1 MASAFFFV
9 AHLLFVVFLSG
20 RSCQALDRAT
30 DFCFSFDGFE
40 KNRSFESEFEL
51 FGDAEVSGSSAV
63 RITRPANSSFGRI
76 AYRKSIRFL
85 GTTPGFSSYL
95 SFSIPPGDGQV
106 LAFFLMPSSVPL
118 ESDRFGLS
126 TSLVAVKF
134 GRSNR
139 EKYSNGSGTLIE
151 IDVGGQALKKS
162 SNLSGVEDKLQSWID
177 YDGKSKR
184 IEVRLSHSR
193 DSSRPMN
200 SSISCSV
207 DLSNA
212 LWREAVTVGMSCWNA
227 NSTKTSTLY
236 RWNFTSK
243 HGSPYLMH
251 SEPLNPNSF
260 LVRPTESPPPLLHP
274 RRGGAYPWGVFMA
287 MLFAAACGAM
297 VAFFVVFMWLALV
310 SRRPVAPVE
319 YPAALPV
326 GVACGKMVSA
336 GSERVG
342 DGKK

>member
-9 AHLLFVVFLSG
+9 ARLLFVVFLSG
-20 RSCQALDRAT
+20 RSCRALDRAT

-40 KNRSFESEFEL
+40 KNRSFQSEFEL
-51 FGDAEVSGSSAV
+51 YGDAEMSGSAV
-63 RITRPANSSFGRI
+63 RVTRPANSSLGRI

-106 LAFFLMPSSVPL
+106 LAFFLIPSGVPL

-134 GRSNR
+134 GRPSH
-139 EKYSNGSGTLIE
+139 EKYGNGSGTLVE
-151 IDVGGQALKKS
+151 IDVGGQALKKR
-162 SNLSGVEDKLQSWID
+162 SNLSGVEDELHSWID

-184 IEVRLSHSR
+184 IEVRLSRSR
-193 DSSRPMN
+193 DSSRPVN
-200 SSISCSV
+200 SSISRSV

-212 LWREAVTVGMSCWNA
+212 LWREAVTVGMSSWNA

-236 RWNFTSK
+236 SWNFTST

-260 LVRPTESPPPLLHP
+260 PVRPAESPPLHP
-274 RRGGAYPWGVFMA
+274 RRAYPWGVFMA
-287 MLFAAACGAM
+287 MLFAAASGAM
-297 VAFFVVFMWLALV
+297 LAFFVVFMWLALV

-319 YPAALPV
+319 YPALPV
-326 GVACGKMVSA
+326 GVACGKMASA
-336 GSERVG
+336 GGERVG

>member
-20 RSCQALDRAT
+20 LSCQTLDRAT
-30 DFCFSFDGFE
+30 DFCVSFDGFE
-40 KNRSFESEFEL
+40 KNRSIESEFEL
-51 FGDAEVSGSSAV
+51 YGDAEVSGSAV
-63 RITRPANSSFGRI
+63 RITRPANSSLGRI

-95 SFSIPPGDGQV
+95 SFSMPPGDGQV
-106 LAFFLMPSSVPL
+106 VAFFLIPSSVPL

-134 GRSNR
+134 GRSNH
-139 EKYSNGSGTLIE
+139 EKCGNGSGTLIE

-162 SNLSGVEDKLQSWID
+162 SNLSGVEDKLHSWID
-177 YDGKSKR
+177 YDGKLKR

-193 DSSRPMN
+193 NSSRPMN

-207 DLSNA
+207 DLSNT
-212 LWREAVTVGMSCWNA
+212 LWREAVTVGMSSWNA

-236 RWNFTSK
+236 SWNFTSK

-260 LVRPTESPPPLLHP
+260 LVRPTESPLLHP
-274 RRGGAYPWGVFMA
+274 RRAYPWGVFVA

-297 VAFFVVFMWLALV
+297 LAFFVVFMWLALV

-319 YPAALPV
+319 YPALPL
-326 GVACGKMVSA
+326 GVACGKIVTA
-336 GSERVG
+336 GDQRVG
-342 DGKK
+342 EGKK